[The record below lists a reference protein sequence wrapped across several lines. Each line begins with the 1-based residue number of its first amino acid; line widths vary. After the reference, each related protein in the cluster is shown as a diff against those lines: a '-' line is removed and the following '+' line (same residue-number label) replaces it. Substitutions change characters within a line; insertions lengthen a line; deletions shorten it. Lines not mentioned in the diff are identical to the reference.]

1 MRRVGIHG
9 TEPLYGLE
17 ATRSIERTASSALP
31 PHTLMARAGLRV
43 AELTR
48 ALAPHARRIWIAC
61 GPGNNGGDGLVAAT
75 HLQHFSR
82 STGGLPDIV
91 VTLCGDPARL
101 PPDATHALQQ
111 ALATGLQIQDAPP
124 SSFDFAIDALLGIG
138 CRRPPEGLLADHL
151 RILRSSGAPVLS
163 VDLPS
168 GLDINTGVLMHAPG
182 ENPQASQERHTLSLL
197 TLKPGLFTA
206 NGRDAAGQV
215 WFDDLGVPPCDGV
228 LAQAQLICEAPHST
242 APRRRAHATHKGSYG
257 EVVILGGQDIAQA
270 GAGMTGAAVL
280 AARAALHGGA
290 GRVYVALLGETPGEP
305 AVRWDPECPELMFR
319 SVAALMSSALM
330 QTAVIVCGCGGGDVV
345 AELLPAVLAQ
355 APALVLDAD
364 ALNAIAKDSHLQARL
379 QERSASGW
387 ITVLTP
393 HPLEAARLLDSDT
406 ATVMSDRLA
415 AAQHLSDRFAAICV
429 LKGSG
434 TVISAPGRM
443 PMINASGNAALATAG
458 TGDVLAGM
466 IGSALALPP
475 GSFEQT
481 VQRVA
486 GAVHQH
492 GRLADR
498 WIQTAHAGH
507 LTASMLAEQA
517 L

>member
-1 MRRVGIHG
+1 V
-9 TEPLYGLE
+9 
-17 ATRSIERTASSALP
+17 
-31 PHTLMARAGLRV
+31 
-43 AELTR
+43 
-48 ALAPHARRIWIAC
+48 
-61 GPGNNGGDGLVAAT
+61 
-75 HLQHFSR
+75 
-82 STGGLPDIV
+82 
-91 VTLCGDPARL
+91 
-101 PPDATHALQQ
+101 
-111 ALATGLQIQDAPP
+111 QIQDAPP
-124 SSFDFAIDALLGIG
+124 SNFDFAMDALLGIG
-138 CRRPPEGLLADHL
+138 GRRPPEGVLAEHL
-151 RILRSSGAPVLS
+151 RVLRSSDAPVLS

-168 GLDINTGVLMHAPG
+168 GLDAETGVLMRAPG
-182 ENPQASQERHTLSLL
+182 AAAQAPNERHTLSLL

-206 NGRDAAGQV
+206 DGRDAAGKV
-215 WFDDLGVPPCDGV
+215 WFDDLGAPPCDGV
-228 LAQAQLICEAPHST
+228 LAQAQLLCESPHGGAPLQ
-242 APRRRAHATHKGSYG
+242 RAHASHKGSYG
-257 EVVILGGQDIAQA
+257 EVAVIGGQDIAHA
-270 GAGMTGAAVL
+270 GSGMTGAAVL

-290 GRVYVALLGETPGEP
+290 GRVYVALLGETPGGP
-305 AVRWDPECPELMFR
+305 AVRWDPVCPELMFR
-319 SVAALMSSALM
+319 SVQALMSSALL
-330 QTAVIVCGCGGGDVV
+330 QNASVVCGCGGGDSV

-355 APALVLDAD
+355 APTLVLDAD
-364 ALNAIAKDSHLQARL
+364 ALNAIARDNSLLKRL
-379 QERSASGW
+379 QERRSSGW

-393 HPLEAARLLDSDT
+393 HPLEAARLLGSDT
-406 ATVMSDRLA
+406 ATVMSDRLS
-415 AAQHLSDRFAAICV
+415 AAQRLSDRFAAVCV

-434 TVISAPGRM
+434 TVISAPGRI

-498 WIQTAHAGH
+498 WMQTKGAGH